1 MYTLVLLT
9 NNKLTSI
16 KILNHILE
24 IVYLR
29 IQYRQQK
36 YCYTAKSPYCNSR
49 RDSVCHMTP
58 LDKV

>member
-36 YCYTAKSPYCNSR
+36 YCYTANRHIVIRGETQY
-49 RDSVCHMTP
+49 VT
-58 LDKV
+58 